1 MESGREDSRGGWV
14 IVRLEVENEDGE
26 KCQTKLAGIEWLLV
40 LVKRRPVACVL
51 GSLPNWVSIYL
62 IMSFQNDTHF
72 ASGARL
78 FRAKYPSCHLSFTC
92 ELTLSAWHST
102 VLPH

>member
-51 GSLPNWVSIYL
+51 GSLPN
-62 IMSFQNDTHF
+62 
-72 ASGARL
+72 
-78 FRAKYPSCHLSFTC
+78 
-92 ELTLSAWHST
+92 
-102 VLPH
+102 